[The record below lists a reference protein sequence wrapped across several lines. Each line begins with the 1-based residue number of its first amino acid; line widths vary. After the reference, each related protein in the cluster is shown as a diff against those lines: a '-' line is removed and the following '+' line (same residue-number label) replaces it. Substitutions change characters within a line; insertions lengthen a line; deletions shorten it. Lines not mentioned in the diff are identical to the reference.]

1 MSAAFGLHF
10 AGAFLSYFLQ
20 VAVAYCACCL
30 VNRLLNKPQQRFFV
44 WMVFLMGAGTYW
56 LLTISW
62 AIRAFSSTPAAGN
75 LPAGD
80 SPVLTHVFLVPLR
93 WSQSVLVAGQVIA
106 GAYAVGL
113 VLLTGQVLWKHLQLR
128 LLLRRGIEPSQGL
141 AGLFQE
147 TSRHFK
153 LSRSRLLVLPGLRS
167 PATACWWN
175 PRVLLPE
182 VCEELG
188 PTPQVADVLYHELV
202 HVARR
207 DYLWSGLSD
216 LICRILFF
224 HPAAWQARKQLRL
237 QGELACDLAVV
248 NARPEHRADYA
259 DSLAYFVR
267 LRMLEE
273 GVSLGVDFAAP
284 LSTLGLRIRTI
295 LATPQTQPWWKRIS
309 RVAAALAL
317 VAAVGVVSP
326 ALTILLDFARSAPI
340 VAAAAASAVHTPVHA
355 VAAHHRVAHHAFS
368 LSTAEQPQNED
379 QDSLTGLRVRP
390 PLKETSIYRLTASD
404 NNRPDADPS
413 EEKLGW
419 NEPAPAVRTVS
430 GTVLATASQI
440 PINRVPRGRDHDR
453 DDR

>member
-10 AGAFLSYFLQ
+10 AGLFLSYFLQ

-30 VNRLLNKPQQRFFV
+30 VNRLLHKPQQRFFL
-44 WMVFLMGAGTYW
+44 WMVFLLAAGTYW
-56 LLTISW
+56 LATIFS
-62 AIRAFSSTPAAGN
+62 AILGLSSSPAAGN
-75 LPAGD
+75 LPVG
-80 SPVLTHVFLVPLR
+80 SVPVLTHVFLVPLR
-93 WSQSVLVAGQVIA
+93 WSQAILIAGEVIAVAYAVALVLLAGQVA
-106 GAYAVGL
+106 
-113 VLLTGQVLWKHLQLR
+113 WRHLQLR
-128 LLLRRGIEPSQGL
+128 LLLRRAIEPSEGL

-147 TSRHFK
+147 TSRYFK
-153 LSRSRLLVLPGLRS
+153 MSRSRLLVLPGLGS

-224 HPAAWQARKQLRL
+224 HPAAWHARKQLRL
-237 QGELACDLAVV
+237 QGELACDFAVV
-248 NARPEHRADYA
+248 EGRPRHRADYA

-267 LRMLEE
+267 LRLLQE
-273 GVSLGVDFAAP
+273 GVSVGVDFAAP
-284 LSTLGLRIRTI
+284 LSTLGIRIRTI
-295 LATPQTQPWWKRIS
+295 LETPQTQPWWKRTS
-309 RVAAALAL
+309 RNAAALVLA
-317 VAAVGVVSP
+317 AAVGVLSP
-326 ALTILLDFARSAPI
+326 ALTILLDFARSAPMES
-340 VAAAAASAVHTPVHA
+340 VALVHTPAHT
-355 VAAHHRVAHHAFS
+355 VAAHHRAARRAS
-368 LSTAEQPQNED
+368 SPSIAEQPQNGD

-390 PLKETSIYRLTASD
+390 ALRETSAYRLTASD

-413 EEKLGW
+413 EDKLGW
-419 NEPAPAVRTVS
+419 SEPAPAVRTVS
-430 GTVLATASQI
+430 GTILATAGQI
-440 PINRVPRGRDHDR
+440 PISKIPHRNDHDR